1 MSEREAV
8 HGDDKLPEPGQSKLP
23 LSPDEIKRHGILPGF
38 EGHYTALPA
47 GSTADPL
54 ERPRLRPDP
63 PGIIKPPA
71 APGGPPDLK
80 IAPGVLKKAAGRVD
94 DIHDAFYKPAAS
106 LEEPALAAVRALE
119 GFESARAV
127 RLAHRQWERQAGTVT
142 GWLTHIAE
150 SLRSSDGTYT
160 KTDVAVGQTSN
171 QVRIRSALE
180 GY

>member
-1 MSEREAV
+1 M
-8 HGDDKLPEPGQSKLP
+8 
-23 LSPDEIKRHGILPGF
+23 
-38 EGHYTALPA
+38 
-47 GSTADPL
+47 
-54 ERPRLRPDP
+54 
-63 PGIIKPPA
+63 
-71 APGGPPDLK
+71 
-80 IAPGVLKKAAGRVD
+80 LKKAAGQVD

-106 LEEPALAAVRALE
+106 LEESALAAVRALE

-160 KTDVAVGQTSN
+160 KTDVTVGQTSN